1 MPICAQLTPLLLF
14 GSPTHYFSWKIWP
27 KTLAKIEHR
36 TVLFHGFYGP
46 HNCLAVLR
54 KIKFSYFYRG
64 LLNGCDGNHVRFCHH
79 DGHRAQLL
87 LSRTYP
93 HACARLGPNVS
104 YNKNT
109 PLYFN
114 LVKFQFLDTFWAR
127 KLPEFLVPSFKSSKT
142 KVTVVFLIIKAS
154 ATTSLV
160 QVVRVDGP
168 QPAFNLGATPTWRK
182 RGLPSRIGGPHGNFS
197 GLLSLF
203 LHLL

>member
-1 MPICAQLTPLLLF
+1 MPICTQLTPLLF
-14 GSPTHYFSWKIWP
+14 FRSPTHYFPRKIWP

-46 HNCLAVLR
+46 RNCVVLR

-114 LVKFQFLDTFWAR
+114 FLKFTIFRHILGKKTPRVPGAKFQKQQNKSHR
-127 KLPEFLVPSFKSSKT
+127 SFSNNQSFRNNKSGSSSQGRR
-142 KVTVVFLIIKAS
+142 AS
-154 ATTSLV
+154 TSV
-160 QVVRVDGP
+160 QFGGNTNMEETWTSISHRW
-168 QPAFNLGATPTWRK
+168 PTWQLFR
-182 RGLPSRIGGPHGNFS
+182 SA
-197 GLLSLF
+197 LSLF